1 MTALSG
7 TLWTAGGLL
16 MGALVTAVLLGAL
29 PLPFG
34 IGRTHVLLERLPTR
48 ALAHVRLG
56 RIADTMVADSR
67 STATSKT
74 DITFYDEP
82 VPYGPFLCSVHLYR
96 TPGHGFPGS
105 KPGAPDS
112 LEMTTAYG
120 VWANPSET
128 VDGSVRGQEQAC
140 AAYRDFEHLFVAGE
154 RADHFTAVFQFD
166 AARDA
171 AVAGK
176 VDFPVV
182 CFSYTP
188 PGDASRCDGHAVLK
202 SLDLKQLVR
211 VETLLGRRHRDDD
224 DTQFLTFE
232 AGSLRGYPMET
243 VISITSV
250 SPLDPAFV
258 DPGIRSITISQ
269 VIE

>member
-1 MTALSG
+1 
-7 TLWTAGGLL
+7 

-34 IGRTHVLLERLPTR
+34 IGRTHALLERLPTR

-128 VDGSVRGQEQAC
+128 VDGSVRGQERAC

-154 RADHFTAVFQFD
+154 RADHFTAVLQFD
-166 AARDA
+166 DARDA

-176 VDFPVV
+176 VNFPIA
-182 CFSYTP
+182 CLSYRP
-188 PGDASRCDGHAVLK
+188 HGEASRCDGPAVLK

-211 VETLLGRRHRDDD
+211 VEILLGRRIREDDE
-224 DTQFLTFE
+224 THFLTFE
-232 AGSLRGYPMET
+232 AGSLRGETLET
-243 VISITSV
+243 VISITNI
-250 SPLDPAFV
+250 SPHDTAFSE
-258 DPGIRSITISQ
+258 PGIRSITIHQ
-269 VIE
+269 EIE